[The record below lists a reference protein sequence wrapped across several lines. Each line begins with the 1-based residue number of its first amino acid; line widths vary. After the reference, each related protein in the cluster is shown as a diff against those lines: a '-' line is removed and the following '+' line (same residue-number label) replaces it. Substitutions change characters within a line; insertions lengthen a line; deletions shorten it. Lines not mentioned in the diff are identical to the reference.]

1 MEDYRRILLI
11 KPSSLGDIVHALPA
25 VSALRTRFPCAH
37 ITWLVK
43 RQWAEILEGNP
54 DVDEVLAVDFRVR
67 DWLSII
73 ARLRRSKF
81 DLAVDL
87 QGLIRSGLLGFL
99 SGAPERVGFA
109 AGREG
114 SPFFYTQRVRLASQE
129 PKNWRL
135 FPMHAVERNLMVA
148 AHLGA
153 DIRSVRFPLPAFSD
167 DEKQVDSWLQGAGI
181 REDEKLVAIAPVDR
195 LGVRSWPL
203 DRFVAVA
210 AALSRNPC
218 VRIVLI
224 GTSGQRWVA
233 EQFLRPVGSQL
244 VDLVGETRVRQLS
257 VLFRRMHLVISND
270 SAPMHIA
277 AAVGTPVLGLFGPSN
292 SNRARPLGEQHAVL
306 RTELPC
312 SPCGLSICKNRNHLE
327 CLTSI
332 EVDDVVRKAE
342 DMLRRNGE
350 PRGSSSLKRWGG
362 TL

>member
-1 MEDYRRILLI
+1 
-11 KPSSLGDIVHALPA
+11 
-25 VSALRTRFPCAH
+25 
-37 ITWLVK
+37 
-43 RQWAEILEGNP
+43 
-54 DVDEVLAVDFRVR
+54 
-67 DWLSII
+67 
-73 ARLRRSKF
+73 
-81 DLAVDL
+81 
-87 QGLIRSGLLGFL
+87 
-99 SGAPERVGFA
+99 
-109 AGREG
+109 
-114 SPFFYTQRVRLASQE
+114 
-129 PKNWRL
+129 
-135 FPMHAVERNLMVA
+135 MHAVERNLRVA

-153 DIRSVRFPLPAFSD
+153 DIRSVRFPLPAFSH

-244 VDLVGETRVRQLS
+244 VDLVGETRIRQLS

-277 AAVGTPVLGLFGPSN
+277 AAVGTPVLGLFGPSK
-292 SNRARPLGEQHAVL
+292 SNRPLGEQHAVL

-350 PRGSSSLKRWGG
+350 LRGSSSLGRG
-362 TL
+362 